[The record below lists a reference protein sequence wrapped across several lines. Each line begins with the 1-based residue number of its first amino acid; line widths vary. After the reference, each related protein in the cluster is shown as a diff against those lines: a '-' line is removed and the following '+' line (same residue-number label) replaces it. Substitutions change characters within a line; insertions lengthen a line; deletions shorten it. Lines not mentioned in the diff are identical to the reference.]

1 MDNTNDN
8 NQNQQVN
15 PVEEYVKELKEK
27 QAKERGEQI
36 TENVRPDF
44 LLPQFKNI
52 EEQAKSYKELQA
64 LQTKQ
69 AQELAKYK
77 KNENMNVQNI
87 NAQQQLSLLQNQAA
101 LKKQQL
107 NSFYLREI
115 DNLEKAVRFGKIT
128 PQEAKKNLAQ
138 LENLVLDNMQKL
150 NSQYENS
157 CSSMKETLN
166 MVSPKEFF
174 QNDVLTRNYLS
185 PIIDFLENNYK
196 KLPKKELEN
205 VKNLIQALENSLREE
220 ILNETKLTQDNN
232 DYRGQLYST
241 TNLNS
246 QNLGEKIYT
255 LEEIKKMKP
264 EEFRKNQKTILE
276 QFVARKIK

>member
-8 NQNQQVN
+8 NQTLQVN

-27 QAKERGEQI
+27 QAKEHSEQI

-77 KNENMNVQNI
+77 KNENLNVQNI

-107 NSFYLREI
+107 NSFYLQEI

-174 QNDVLTRNYLS
+174 KNDVLTRNYLS

-196 KLPKKELEN
+196 KLPKNELEN
-205 VKNLIQALENSLREE
+205 VKNLIQTLENSLREE

>member
-1 MDNTNDN
+1 MNNTNDIN
-8 NQNQQVN
+8 NSQQLN

-27 QAKERGEQI
+27 QAKEKEEQLPE
-36 TENVRPDF
+36 TTRPDF

-77 KNENMNVQNI
+77 KNENLNVQNL
-87 NAQQQLSLLQNQAA
+87 NAQQQISLLQNQTN

-107 NSFYLREI
+107 NTFYMQEVE
-115 DNLEKAVRFGKIT
+115 NLEKAVRFGKIS
-128 PQEAKKNLAQ
+128 PQEAKNHLAQ
-138 LENLVLDNMQKL
+138 LENLVLNNMQKL
-150 NSQYENS
+150 NSQYEHASASMNNS
-157 CSSMKETLN
+157 LN

-174 QNDVLTRNYLS
+174 QNDVSTRNYLS

-196 KLPKKELEN
+196 KLPKNELES
-205 VKNLIQALENSLREE
+205 VKNLIQTLENSLREE
-220 ILNETKLTQDNN
+220 ILNETKLIQDNN

-264 EEFRKNQKTILE
+264 DEFRKNQKTILE
-276 QFVARKIK
+276 QFVAHKIK